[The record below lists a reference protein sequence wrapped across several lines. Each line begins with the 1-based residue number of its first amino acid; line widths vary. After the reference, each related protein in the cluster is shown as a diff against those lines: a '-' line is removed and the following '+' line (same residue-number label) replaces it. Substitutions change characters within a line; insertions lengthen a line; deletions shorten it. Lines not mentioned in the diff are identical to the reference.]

1 MVSKN
6 TDDIKL
12 IKKAIRGNSTA
23 YGLLIEKHRAYLY
36 KMAFLYM
43 KKVRHLHH
51 KQIFHRTA
59 GIFFITALFLC
70 SGAVFFHANP
80 SIAAEFLHLFE
91 KIEDK
96 QTFSGDLHSQAAP
109 LLGNYS
115 QTTNGYTFTLSE
127 TYCDTQDFYV
137 SVQVTS
143 ETGFPESARTSAD
156 QNNISTLYL
165 MGGWN
170 DSGKSENSTV
180 HSQGGS
186 LSGTFLDEH
195 TFIGSFHKP
204 LNKKSL
210 NDTYKTE
217 WTISGIQYGPE
228 EAQNGN
234 MYVYFSDPLK
244 FEIET
249 PVQAENIVQKTIN
262 EELPNGSTLIS
273 ATKTLTTISLEIE
286 PDKQSESKNS
296 DTLLSSF
303 EQYGYAIYDAN
314 GKHMTDKA
322 GLIAIQ
328 DHDISKIQ
336 ICYFKLPVNPD
347 KDVNN
352 QPEYEKFQ
360 QDFRNSGYSYD
371 MIQNRIVKEIEISFE
386 E

>member
-1 MVSKN
+1 M
-6 TDDIKL
+6 KL
-12 IKKAIRGNSTA
+12 DFDTIQIPEEQLTKT
-23 YGLLIEKHRAYLY
+23 IENN
-36 KMAFLYM
+36 M
-43 KKVRHLHH
+43 KKVHHLHH
-51 KQIFHRTA
+51 RQIFHRTA

-143 ETGFPESARTSAD
+143 ETGFPESARTSVD

-170 DSGKSENSTV
+170 DSGKPENSTV

-234 MYVYFSDPLK
+234 MYVYFSNPLK

-328 DHDISKIQ
+328 DHDISKIR
-336 ICYFKLPVNPD
+336 ICYFKLPVDPD

-371 MIQNRIVKEIEISFE
+371 MIQDRIVKEVEISFE
-386 E
+386 K